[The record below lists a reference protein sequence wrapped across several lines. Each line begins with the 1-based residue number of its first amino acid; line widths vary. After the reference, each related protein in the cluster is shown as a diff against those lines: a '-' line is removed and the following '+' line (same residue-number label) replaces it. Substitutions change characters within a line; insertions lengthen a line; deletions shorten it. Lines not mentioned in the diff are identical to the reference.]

1 MRLLKQAAM
10 FAAVILSL
18 GLMVVAIL
26 PVAAFAQDAATPAVT
41 VQWGD
46 WAANALLLVLT
57 VAVGSVGT
65 VLTWGLRFLPA
76 ALRAFITQNLI
87 KQVEQLLTRA
97 LQHAINA
104 VAEELRGKAFTI
116 DVKNRL
122 IALALQFALDN
133 APAKLIE
140 WMGGEAGIRQKIEA
154 RLPWQVVTDA
164 PLPVPAGTMMQNGD
178 ILIGRAK

>member
-1 MRLLKQAAM
+1 MRLLKQAEMLAALM
-10 FAAVILSL
+10 FLAVPILAPIAAY
-18 GLMVVAIL
+18 AQE
-26 PVAAFAQDAATPAVT
+26 AAQTTVT
-41 VQWGD
+41 AEWGD
-46 WAANALLLVLT
+46 WAANALLLVST
-57 VAVGSVGT
+57 IMVGSVGA
-65 VLTWGLRFLPA
+65 VLTWGLRFLPS
-76 ALRAFITQNLI
+76 ALRGFITQSLI

-97 LQHAINA
+97 LQHAINS

-154 RLPWQVVTDA
+154 RLPWQVVSDA
-164 PLPVPAGTMMQNGD
+164 PLPVPAGTVMPNGD
-178 ILIGRAK
+178 VLIGRAS